1 MMRYSLTMDDEI
13 LETEV
18 RDDGMTLDGVEFDA
32 RISRVPGTPV
42 HLLRLGDRVHRVHA
56 VRREGGIWQL
66 SVDGR
71 PIDVEV
77 VDERTRR
84 LRDMTRAAAGPDG
97 PRPLKAPMPGLVL
110 EVEVEEGDAVDAGQG
125 LVIVEAM
132 KMENELKAEVGAR
145 VTRIL
150 VQAGETVEK
159 DQVLMELG
167 PLDDGDDP

>member
-1 MMRYSLTMDDEI
+1 MMRYALTLNDET
-13 LETEV
+13 LEAETC
-18 RDDGMTLDGVEFDA
+18 DDGLTLDGVDVEA
-32 RISRVPGTPV
+32 RISRVAGTPV
-42 HLLRLGDRVHRVHA
+42 HLLRVGAAVHRVHA
-56 VRREGGIWQL
+56 VRSEGGVWSM

-77 VDERTRR
+77 IDERTRR
-84 LRDMTRAAAGPDG
+84 LRDMTRAAAGPEG

-110 EVEVEEGDAVDAGQG
+110 KVEVEEGDAVEPGQG

-132 KMENELKAEVGAR
+132 KMENELKAQVEAR

-150 VQAGETVEK
+150 VAAGETVEK

-167 PLDDGDDP
+167 PLDDGEDE

>member
-1 MMRYSLTMDDEI
+1 MMRYAVTLDDELVEAEI
-13 LETEV
+13 QEEGLA
-18 RDDGMTLDGVEFDA
+18 LDGVDVEA
-32 RISRVPGTPV
+32 RISRVEGTPV
-42 HLLRLGDRVHRVHA
+42 HMLRIGDAVHRVHA
-56 VRREGGIWQL
+56 TRNGDGVWSL
-66 SVDGR
+66 TVDGR

-77 VDERTRR
+77 IDERTRR
-84 LRDMTRAAAGPDG
+84 LREMTRAAAGPEG

-110 EVEVEEGDAVDAGQG
+110 KVEVAEGDAVDPGQG

-132 KMENELKAEVGAR
+132 KMENELKAQVGAR

-167 PLDDGDDP
+167 PLDQGDGA

>member
-1 MMRYSLTMDDEI
+1 MMLYSLTLDDET
-13 LETEV
+13 LEADV
-18 RDDGMTLDGVEFDA
+18 RDGAMTLDGVEVEA
-32 RISRVPGTPV
+32 GISRVAGTSV
-42 HLLRLGDRVHRVHA
+42 HLLRLADGVHRVHA
-56 VRREGGIWQL
+56 VRKEGGVWAL
-66 SVDGR
+66 TVDGR

-77 VDERTRR
+77 IDERTRR
-84 LRDMTRAAAGPDG
+84 LREMTRAAAGPEG
-97 PRPLKAPMPGLVL
+97 PRPLKAPMPGLVIK
-110 EVEVEEGDAVDAGQG
+110 VEVEEGEAVDTGQG

-167 PLDDGDDP
+167 PLDDGEGE